1 MKQKKILYAI
11 SGSFCNFQH
20 ILQPLKQLCH
30 KYDVT
35 IIISQNV
42 REMDTRFFKANDFIN
57 ILEDIS
63 KHKVLKTLV
72 EAESI
77 GPQNKYD
84 LMIIAPMTSSTCSKL
99 VHGSYDHV
107 ITLAAKAMIRNQK
120 NILFGISCNDALGIS
135 GTNIFKLLNQKYMYI
150 IPFYQDAPISKPNS
164 VVSCWELL
172 DECVSACL
180 KNQQVQPI
188 LRQK

>member
-1 MKQKKILYAI
+1 MKEIKILYAI
-11 SGSFCNFQH
+11 SGSFCNFQY
-20 ILQPLKQLCH
+20 ILQPLKELCD

-35 IIISQNV
+35 IIVSKNV
-42 REMDTRFFKANDFIN
+42 SEMDTRFFKASDFIN
-57 ILEDIS
+57 ILEKIS

-77 GPQNKYD
+77 GPANKFD
-84 LMIIAPMTSSTCSKL
+84 LMVIAPMTSSTCSKL

-107 ITLAAKAMIRNQK
+107 ITLAAKAMLRNQK
-120 NILFGISCNDALGIS
+120 NILCGLSCNDALGIS
-135 GTNIFKLLNQKYMYI
+135 GTNIFKLLNQKHIYV
-150 IPFYQDAPISKPNS
+150 IPFFQDAPLNKPNS

-172 DECVSACL
+172 DECVKACL
-180 KNQQVQPI
+180 DNQQIQPI